1 MQLILDINEGYEAQ
15 FIGVLQS
22 LDRKFFKKVEIDK
35 NSAFMQDKAYLE
47 EALKSIDDG
56 TAKMISEDEF
66 RTSTDSVLAIA
77 MLSSQVT

>member
-35 NSAFMQDKAYLE
+35 NSTFMQDKAYLE
-47 EALKSIDDG
+47 EALRSIDDG
-56 TAKMISEDEF
+56 TAKMMSIEEF
-66 RTSTDSVLAIA
+66 DADMERVP
-77 MLSSQVT
+77 